1 MATGR
6 TVSRWTRFLVDDSAG
21 TPREIPVDTISGVGF
36 SFDAV
41 DLTAF
46 QDAVKGYLAGH
57 PDSAIEISGPFSNL
71 AAASAAASAAA
82 PVLSGSHIVLSGIA
96 TPTFATPL
104 GLAIMYGI
112 RTYWTTGDP
121 VFGVVAPSATEG
133 YQCYSY
139 VVDGQKYTASFKPIP
154 GCTPAW
160 GTAILT

>member
-6 TVSRWTRFLVDDSAG
+6 TPARFTRLLMDDSAG
-21 TPREIPVDTISGVGF
+21 TPREIPFTSITGVGF
-36 SFDAV
+36 SFGSV
-41 DLTAF
+41 DLTAM
-46 QDAVKGYLAGH
+46 QDAVKGYLTEH
-57 PDSAIEISGPFSNL
+57 PESAIEVSGPFSNL

-82 PVLSGSHIVLSGIA
+82 PVLSGSHTVLSGIA

-133 YQCYSY
+133 YKCYSY
-139 VVDGQKYTASFKPIP
+139 VVDGEKYTASFKPIP

>member
-6 TVSRWTRFLVDDSAG
+6 TVSKWTRFLVDGSDG
-21 TPREIPVDTISGVGF
+21 TPREIPVDSINGVGF

-71 AAASAAASAAA
+71 AVAAAAASAAA
-82 PVLSGSHIVLSGIA
+82 PVLSGSHTVLSAIS

-104 GLAIMYGI
+104 GLAIMYGV
-112 RTYWTTGDP
+112 RGFWATGDV

-139 VVDGQKYTASFKPIP
+139 IVDGEKYTASFKPIP
-154 GCTPAW
+154 GCTPAF
-160 GTAILT
+160 GTAGLT